1 MAGARAR
8 GELATVTMPNGL
20 VGGAETILFFSVF
33 LVWTGGLPWLFGVM
47 TAVVLVGVGQRLWWA
62 RRNMTTD

>member
-20 VGGAETILFFSVF
+20 VGGAETRLFFSVF

>member
-33 LVWTGGLPWLFGVM
+33 LVWTGGLPGSLG
-47 TAVVLVGVGQRLWWA
+47 
-62 RRNMTTD
+62 

>member
-1 MAGARAR
+1 
-8 GELATVTMPNGL
+8 MPNGL

-47 TAVVLVGVGQRLWWA
+47 TVVVLVGVGQRLWWA